1 MERAAN
7 ISMASWADVRPTDR
21 ARVSVSLF
29 AFVLIASACVSAA
42 LASWLPLQV
51 SMATVFLFADRTIG

>member
-7 ISMASWADVRPTDR
+7 ISMTGWTDARPTDR
-21 ARVSVSLF
+21 ARVSVRLF

-51 SMATVFLFADRTIG
+51 SIATVFLFAGRTIG